1 MHSNEVSVDKIFM
14 WYDIIVKAFDLS
26 IYIFIQEYHKNTQ
39 TADAQKDL
47 INELSSPVI
56 MLQNKVAL
64 LPLVGYWNGQ
74 KSVYFRKYAS
84 AMLGKRR

>member
-1 MHSNEVSVDKIFM
+1 MHPEEVSVDKIFM

-39 TADAQKDL
+39 EQLNAQKEL

-64 LPLVGYWNGQ
+64 LPLVGILERS
-74 KSVYFRKYAS
+74 KVSLF
-84 AMLGKRR
+84 

>member
-1 MHSNEVSVDKIFM
+1 M

-39 TADAQKDL
+39 EQLNAQKEL

-64 LPLVGYWNGQ
+64 LPLVGILERS
-74 KSVYFRKYAS
+74 KVSLF
-84 AMLGKRR
+84 